1 MTTLDVA
8 VGPTRVARQ
17 RDMLAEAVPL
27 LDQPVASASNFALNS
42 MVARVSSPASFASF
56 TIASTAYVV
65 AQGAL
70 RGGLHLRMLA
80 RGAGEEAAP
89 RLLWTVCVVA
99 TVLALLTAPL
109 FLMGHAVAAALVCLA
124 LPIVLLQ
131 DAQRFVAFVTRR
143 DVEALGADL
152 AWFLATVALALAWR
166 ALVGSI
172 TPAVV
177 TSMWMAGAA
186 IAVCSLTAPRYRP
199 RRHGV
204 AVTSWSSRST
214 IAAGAGEFFVAAS
227 VTFGAPLLAAL
238 SFGSAGVASMRA
250 SLVFFAPCLALLPGV
265 HTPTLRLLARVRP
278 ERRRRLQLAL
288 GLTIVVVV
296 GAVLAL
302 MWSARGTLGP
312 LMLGRLWHSTL
323 FVIAPAACFTLAR
336 FIEVPVYGL
345 ARVSAPAR
353 TLLFLRVVTS
363 VCILGAFVLAMV
375 AGASLLTAYWTLAI
389 ASLVCAIATYGLRWR
404 T

>member
-42 MVARVSSPASFASF
+42 MVARVSSPASFAWF
-56 TIASTAYVV
+56 TIASTVYVV

-80 RGAGEEAAP
+80 RGAGEAAAP
-89 RLLWTVCVVA
+89 RLLWVVLLAA
-99 TVLALLTAPL
+99 TALGLLTAPL
-109 FLMGHAVAAALVCLA
+109 FLFGHSVAAALVCLA

-131 DAQRFVAFVTRR
+131 DAQRFIAFVARR
-143 DVEALGADL
+143 DLDALGADL
-152 AWFLATVALALAWR
+152 AWFLATIALVMAWH

-172 TPAVV
+172 TPVVV
-177 TSMWMAGAA
+177 TTIWVAGAS
-186 IAVCSLTAPRYRP
+186 IAVLSLTAPRYRP
-199 RRHGV
+199 GRHGT
-204 AVTSWSSRST
+204 AVTNWSSPAT

-278 ERRRRLQLAL
+278 ERRRRLQLVL
-288 GLTIVVVV
+288 GLAIAAVV
-296 GAVLAL
+296 GSVLLL
-302 MWSARGTLGP
+302 MWSTRSTLGP
-312 LMLGRLWHSTL
+312 IMLGRLWHSTV

-336 FIEVPVYGL
+336 FVEAPVYGL
-345 ARVSAPAR
+345 ARVSAPSRA
-353 TLLFLRVVTS
+353 LLVLRLVTS
-363 VCILGAFVLAMV
+363 ACILGAFTVAML
-375 AGASLLTAYWTLAI
+375 AGASLVTAYWSLAI
-389 ASLVCAIATYGLRWR
+389 ASLACALATYGLRWSR
-404 T
+404 